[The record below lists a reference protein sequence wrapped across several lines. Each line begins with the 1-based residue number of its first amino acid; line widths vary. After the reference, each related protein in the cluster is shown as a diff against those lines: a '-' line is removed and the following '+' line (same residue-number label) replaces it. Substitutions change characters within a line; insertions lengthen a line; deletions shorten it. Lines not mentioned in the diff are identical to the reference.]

1 MKVREK
7 IKEEENM
14 EELRIELQNTY
25 DGRRSHKG
33 VSFELLSIENVLGVL
48 QEQRLDWLKK

>member
-33 VSFELLSIENVLGVL
+33 VSFELLNIENVLGVL

>member
-33 VSFELLSIENVLGVL
+33 VSFELLNIENVLGVL
-48 QEQRLDWLKK
+48 QEQRLD